1 MIRAVLDANVIVSAV
16 LTEGGVSKQ
25 ILKALY
31 DERFVLVIS
40 EAILTE
46 WDRVLRYP
54 KVRKLHGLKEKQIA
68 AFLDD
73 LSHLAIPTAGEFR
86 LPETTRD
93 ASDDRYLEC
102 AIEGNASVIVT
113 GDQDL
118 LVLGQFEGVEIVSPK
133 AFLAVLG
140 KPADRR

>member
-16 LTEGGVSKQ
+16 LTKRGVSWQ
-25 ILKALY
+25 ILEALRS
-31 DERFVLVIS
+31 EQFVLVIS
-40 EAILTE
+40 ETILFE
-46 WDRVLRYP
+46 WGRVLRYA

-68 AFLDD
+68 GFLDD

-86 LPETTRD
+86 LPTTTRD

-102 AIEGNASVIVT
+102 AIEGNAAFLVS

-118 LVLGQFEGVEIVSPK
+118 LVLEQFEGIEIVSPRAFVSVLDK
-133 AFLAVLG
+133 AAG
-140 KPADRR
+140 GR